1 MIPNC
6 PKCGLSPEMHT
17 ESHSCSMIFTRDTRD
32 MEEWVYRKKRDFR
45 TNIVLWK
52 GVSFFFIDYCLFSF
66 DETNPSPTRFL
77 GSKVKEDPFRDHG
90 RIEKLEPL
98 GESLLVWFEDG
109 SIFQIQVNQNQ
120 WLRRIYS
127 KEVHI

>member
-1 MIPNC
+1 MKKKKANIQIF
-6 PKCGLSPEMHT
+6 SET
-17 ESHSCSMIFTRDTRD
+17 ENPIF
-32 MEEWVYRKKRDFR
+32 DF
-45 TNIVLWK
+45 
-52 GVSFFFIDYCLFSF
+52 
-66 DETNPSPTRFL
+66 
-77 GSKVKEDPFRDHG
+77 
-90 RIEKLEPL
+90 EPL